1 MPCLFATFWFVGPAL
16 LLEQAAKVV
25 RVYSDGDD
33 DEVASFFTSVFD
45 GQDQIS
51 NDATENM
58 TQPEI
63 EAVLAEWARSA
74 TGVSIDDFNR

>member
-1 MPCLFATFWFVGPAL
+1 M
-16 LLEQAAKVV
+16 V
-25 RVYSDGDD
+25 RAYSNGD

-45 GQDQIS
+45 GQDRIS

-63 EAVLAEWARSA
+63 VAVLAEWANSA
-74 TGVSIDDFNR
+74 TSVGIDAFNR